1 MMGTIVTIQLPRG
14 GSDEALERA
23 FQWFYDIERTC
34 TRFDPESELMRL
46 TARPGEAFPASPLLF
61 EAVRFAAG
69 VAAETGGAF
78 DPTIGGF
85 MEARGF
91 NREFRTGSEIRS
103 LSVAENASYR
113 DIELD
118 EARRTILL
126 RKPLLLDLGAVA
138 KGLAVDAAAHELAP
152 LGDFAIYAGG
162 DVFAGGANA
171 AGQPWRVG
179 IRHPCHPDGIMA
191 CLLVSDQAV
200 CTSGDYARP
209 GHILD
214 PRRGASTAASVASAT
229 VVAPTTL
236 LADSLATAAFVLGP
250 EEGIS
255 LLRRMGVQGLIVTPD
270 LERFETE
277 GLRYA
282 D

>member
-1 MMGTIVTIQLPRG
+1 MGTIVTIQLPRG
-14 GSDEALERA
+14 GPEEALDRA
-23 FQWFYDIERTC
+23 FQWFSEVEKIC

-46 TARPGEAFPASPLLF
+46 TARAGEAVPASPVLF
-61 EAVRFAAG
+61 EAVRFAVS
-69 VAAETGGAF
+69 VAANTGGAF
-78 DPTIGGF
+78 DPTIGGC

-91 NREFRTGSEIRS
+91 NRECRTG
-103 LSVAENASYR
+103 AELRTPGLVEDASYR

-126 RKPLLLDLGAVA
+126 HRPLLLDLGAVA
-138 KGLAVDAAAHELAP
+138 KGLAVDAAAQELAQ

-162 DVFAGGANA
+162 DVFTGGANA
-171 AGQPWRVG
+171 DGQPWRIG
-179 IRHPCHPDGIMA
+179 IRHPRHPDGIMA
-191 CLLVSDQAV
+191 CLLISDQAV
-200 CTSGDYARP
+200 CTSGDYERP

-214 PRRGASTAASVASAT
+214 PRRGACTAAGVASAT
-229 VVAPTTL
+229 VVAPTAL

-250 EEGIS
+250 EEGIG
-255 LLRRMGVQGLIVTPD
+255 LLRSMGVEGLIVTAD
-270 LERFETE
+270 LKRFGTD